1 MVRRHGPRLPEEL
14 TAHTLTQRSDLES
27 RVRSLPDT
35 FPEFMHHDGA
45 VNHYWS
51 GLFTGFAAFQI
62 AICDDEGGIGAAG
75 HCIPMFWDETIA
87 GLPAGLDGVLE
98 RAFEDLEQEHPPPV
112 VSALLVI
119 VPQDDRGRGLSSE
132 VLSAIKSV
140 ATEHGLG
147 YLIAPVRLTLKD
159 RYPLTP
165 MGRYVRWERDESLP
179 FDPWL
184 RGLRRPGAGFL
195 RVEPRS
201 MVITGKISEWKG
213 WTGMRF
219 PESDAHVVPGALLQP
234 VVMDLEREL
243 GSYEEPKVWMR
254 HPVKTES

>member
-1 MVRRHGPRLPEEL
+1 MGCRRVWTGYSSEHLRILN
-14 TAHTLTQRSDLES
+14 RS
-27 RVRSLPDT
+27 VPT
-35 FPEFMHHDGA
+35 
-45 VNHYWS
+45 
-51 GLFTGFAAFQI
+51 
-62 AICDDEGGIGAAG
+62 
-75 HCIPMFWDETIA
+75 
-87 GLPAGLDGVLE
+87 
-98 RAFEDLEQEHPPPV
+98 V

-119 VPQDDRGRGLSSE
+119 VPQAYRGRGLSSE
-132 VLSAIKSV
+132 VLTAIKDV

-147 YLIAPVRLTLKD
+147 YLIVPVRPTLKD

-165 MGRYVRWERDESLP
+165 VERYVRWERDEGLP

-184 RGLRRPGAGFL
+184 RVHRRPGAEFL

-201 MVITGKISEWKG
+201 MVITGKISEWEE